1 MQKAKDKKILEEA
14 EDRMDVEEARAAL
27 IEAEEKGTVPWEKIK
42 AELNL

>member
-1 MQKAKDKKILEEA
+1 MQKAEDRKMLEAA

-27 IEAEEKGTVPWEKIK
+27 IEAAEKGTVPWEKIK